1 MKNVVTIILTVLA
14 ALIAAPS
21 VASGW
26 STPESVAEQEAM
38 VTWVTANSVR
48 SVDEHKSRLIV
59 ADAYE
64 YARVHNLDVTVVL
77 AVMRVESNFDAKASH
92 KHGSR
97 GLMQVIPYWHRDKLK
112 GRDVMNPRVNVEV
125 GTQILADCAKKSKGS
140 LLQALSCYSGGQG
153 QKYYQKVVTRQK
165 QILQATRLTAMDFL
179 VQHLNRKGTSTS
191 YASSD

>member
-1 MKNVVTIILTVLA
+1 MKNVFTIILTVLA

-38 VTWVTANSVR
+38 VAWVTKNSVS
-48 SVDEHKSRLIV
+48 SVDERKSRLIV

-64 YARVHNLDVTVVL
+64 YAQVHNLDVTVVL
-77 AVMRVESNFDAKASH
+77 AVMRVESNFDANASH

-112 GRDVMNPRVNVEV
+112 GRNVMNPRVNVEV
-125 GTQILADCAKKSKGS
+125 GTQVLADCSKKAKGH
-140 LLQALSCYSGGQG
+140 LLNALSCYSGGQG
-153 QKYYQKVVTRQK
+153 KKYYQKVVNRQREILADTRTMS
-165 QILQATRLTAMDFL
+165 LDFL
-179 VQHLNRKGTSTS
+179 VQHLNRSSTQH
-191 YASSD
+191 ASLP

>member
-1 MKNVVTIILTVLA
+1 MKNVFTIILTVLA

-26 STPESVAEQEAM
+26 STPESVAEQESLI
-38 VTWVTANSVR
+38 TWVNENSVR
-48 SVDEHKSRLIV
+48 SVDERKSRLIV

-64 YARVHNLDVTVVL
+64 YAQAHNLDVTVVL

-125 GTQILADCAKKSKGS
+125 GTQILADCSKKSKGS
-140 LLQALSCYSGGQG
+140 MLRALSCYSGGQG
-153 QKYYQKVVTRQK
+153 QKYYQKVVNRQK
-165 QILQATRLTAMDFL
+165 EMLQATRLTSLDFL
-179 VQHLNRKGTSTS
+179 VQHLNRKGNTSNH
-191 YASSD
+191 ASSD